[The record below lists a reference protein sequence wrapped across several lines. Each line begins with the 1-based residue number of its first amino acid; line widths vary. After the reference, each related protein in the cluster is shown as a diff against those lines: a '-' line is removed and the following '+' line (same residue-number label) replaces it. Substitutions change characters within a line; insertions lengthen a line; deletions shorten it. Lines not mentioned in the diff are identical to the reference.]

1 MTDVNQN
8 RWGGTNDPPERD
20 DDKKDEDLKAGGE
33 VRRAVKVLVK
43 KQLVKE
49 IIINHKKIVCI

>member
-1 MTDVNQN
+1 M
-8 RWGGTNDPPERD
+8 GGTYDPPERD